1 MKAKDVN
8 QFATRVVKNVGS
20 FKFFLFIIAWSV
32 IWLSWNLLAP
42 EALRFDPSPAF
53 VLWLFISNVI
63 QICLMPLVLIGQNV
77 QSDSI
82 EKLEKKIYLLEKEIK
97 KDLEEI
103 KESLKDK

>member
-1 MKAKDVN
+1 MNKKDIN
-8 QFATRVVKNVGS
+8 KFAQIVVKNVGS
-20 FKFFLFIIAWSV
+20 FKFFLFIVSWSF
-32 IWLSWNLLAP
+32 IWLGWNLLAP
-42 EALRFDPSPAF
+42 ANLRFDPSPAF

-82 EKLEKKIYLLEKEIK
+82 EKLENKIYLLEKEIK

-103 KESLKDK
+103 KKSLKEK